1 MLGNFFDT
9 INIRQDVIIVKNDN
23 KFGLFNVNDFSL
35 ILKCIWDSVSY
46 NSYGIIASKNNHYAF
61 FSCLGQEILECIWDK
76 IKPTV
81 AGLIVLKNNKKGF
94 YSFEGKCIFECK
106 YNRIE
111 AYSSA
116 VIAYEDRKKIIYNI
130 SK

>member
-1 MLGNFFDT
+1 MKIASVLLDEEGNNLLGNFFDT

-61 FSCLGQEILECIWDK
+61 F
-76 IKPTV
+76 
-81 AGLIVLKNNKKGF
+81 F
-94 YSFEGKCIFECK
+94 FFF
-106 YNRIE
+106 
-111 AYSSA
+111 
-116 VIAYEDRKKIIYNI
+116 
-130 SK
+130 